1 MACRWKKAAV
11 AAALAVAAMAGILAG
26 PVGEALAKEKVRIAF
41 IGPLSGGNAR
51 IGLGGRNSAL
61 LAIQEVNA
69 DPTKRYEY
77 ELVLLD
83 DECLPQAGVQAALK
97 AGSDRTVVAAIAHYC
112 SVVALATAQTYNRL
126 GLPAIVWGAVH
137 PDITYG
143 NNYREVFRV
152 NGTQI
157 QQNQIAANFTVN
169 VLGLRRVAALH
180 DTTDYGRDH
189 FKYYSRFLEQLGGEI
204 VAVFPVNPDQ
214 HDFTAE
220 LANIKALNPEVVWF
234 GGLTPLG
241 VQIRNQMARLDVRAV
256 FQGTSGIMNEE
267 FNQALGPELAEG
279 AIGILDGLPLAKLP
293 GGKAFMEGYELAG
306 FAEPP
311 EAYGPFAYV
320 AAQLIVRAVEE
331 VGPNRR
337 AVVDY
342 LSTQIRNVDTI
353 IGPVNFDEHGQ
364 NDVPLASVYV
374 SQGGRWVPW
383 EDSVYAAGSPLPG
396 MR

>member
-1 MACRWKKAAV
+1 MKRSWKTSALALVLAV
-11 AAALAVAAMAGILAG
+11 AAAAATVAGMAGEVLAR
-26 PVGEALAKEKVRIAF
+26 EKVRIAF

-51 IGLGGRNSAL
+51 IGLGGRNSAM
-61 LAIQEVNA
+61 LAIQEANA
-69 DPTKRYEY
+69 DPNLRYEY

-83 DECLPQAGVQAALK
+83 DECLPQSGVQAALK
-97 AGSDRTVVAAIAHYC
+97 AGSDRGVVAAIAHYC

-152 NGTQI
+152 NGTQV
-157 QQNQIAANFTVN
+157 QQNQIAADFTYN
-169 VLGLRRVAALH
+169 GLGLRRVAALH

-189 FKYYSRFLEQLGGEI
+189 FKYYSQFFQELGGEI
-204 VAVFPVNPDQ
+204 VAVFPVNPEQ

-241 VQIRNQMARLDVRAV
+241 VQIRNQMARLDVQAV

-267 FNQALGPELAEG
+267 FNQALGAELAEG

-293 GGKAFMEGYELAG
+293 GGKQFMEGYEKAG

-320 AAQLIVRAVEE
+320 ATQLVIQAIEE

-337 AVVDY
+337 AVIDY
-342 LSTQIRNVDTI
+342 LSTNIRNVDTI

-383 EDSVYAAGSPLPG
+383 EDSEYGAGRPLPG